1 MSNHQRFFIGVD
13 GGGTQTTAVVVDENW
28 RVLGQG
34 SAAGSNYHTVG
45 IDNTI
50 AHIAAAINGA
60 LSAAGLGR
68 ADITAAG
75 FGLAGV
81 RRPPDFERMTPRLQS
96 LGFEKFHLDHDA
108 AAAWAGALECQPGVI
123 VIAGTGSIAFGVN
136 AQGERAIAG
145 GWGWLLGDEGS
156 GYWIGREALRKV
168 CALADGRDE
177 RQASVFTT
185 AILRHFGLSSANDLV
200 DYVYQQPGLS
210 REQTA
215 SLAQVVLRCAEQGDF
230 VAKDIFFHAGVELAT
245 TAEAVM
251 ARLNMGEECFVSYTG
266 GVWEAQAFVLPAFKG
281 MLKRLNGL
289 PETQILLP
297 CYPPAVGAAMLA
309 RSMLCQRI
317 GNE

>member
-1 MSNHQRFFIGVD
+1 MSNQPRFFIGVD

-28 RVLGQG
+28 RVRGQG

-45 IDNTI
+45 IDHAV
-50 AHIAAAINGA
+50 AHIATAIDEA

-68 ADITAAG
+68 ADIAAAG

-136 AQGERAIAG
+136 AKGERATVG

-156 GYWIGREALRKV
+156 GYSIGLSALRGV
-168 CALADGRDE
+168 CLRADGRLSPSLL
-177 RQASVFTT
+177 AT
-185 AILRHFGLSSANDLV
+185 AVLQHLGLSSADELV

-210 REQTA
+210 REQIAALTR
-215 SLAQVVLRCAEQGDF
+215 VVLRCAEQGD
-230 VAKDIFFHAGVELAT
+230 VAAKRIFRYAGWQLAM
-245 TAEAVM
+245 TARAVM
-251 ARLNMGEECFVSYTG
+251 ERLSIKGHCFISYTG
-266 GVWEAQAFVLPAFKG
+266 GVWEAQAFVLPGFKRVLRG
-281 MLKRLNGL
+281 QSRKA
-289 PETQILLP
+289 QIIP
-297 CYPPAVGAAMLA
+297 PRYPPAVGAAMLA
-309 RSMLCQRI
+309 RSTLCQRM

>member
-1 MSNHQRFFIGVD
+1 MSNQPRFFIGVD
-13 GGGTQTTAVVVDENW
+13 GGGTRTTAVVVDENW

-45 IDNTI
+45 MDNAI
-50 AHIAAAINGA
+50 AHIAAAIDGA

-68 ADITAAG
+68 AEVTAAG

-81 RRPPDFERMTPRLQS
+81 RRPPDFERMTLPLQS

-136 AQGERAIAG
+136 AKGERAIAD
-145 GWGWLLGDEGS
+145 GWGWLLGDAGS

-177 RQASVFTT
+177 REASAFTA
-185 AILRHFGLSSANDLV
+185 AILQHLGLLSVDELV
-200 DYVYQQPGLS
+200 DYVYQYPGLS

-215 SLAQVVLRCAEQGDF
+215 ALTRVVLHCAEQGDF
-230 VAKDIFFHAGVELAT
+230 VARDIFFHAGMELAT
-245 TAEAVM
+245 TTEAVM
-251 ARLNMGEECFVSYTG
+251 ARLNMGKECFVSYTG
-266 GVWEAQAFVLPAFKG
+266 GVWEAQAFVLPTFKG

-289 PETQILLP
+289 PEAQIIP
-297 CYPPAVGAAMLA
+297 PRHPPAVGAAMLA
-309 RSMLCQRI
+309 RSMLC
-317 GNE
+317 